1 MIIWIASYPKSG
13 NTLLRSILGTYFFSD
28 DGNFDFKYI
37 YQIGQFPQLDYFK
50 NAGVDI
56 TNNEEIFKN
65 YIIAQRFLNKENTS
79 IKFFKTHSAFFDR
92 KTDGAKFSNLDN
104 TLGAVY
110 VVRDPRNVATSFAH
124 HYQLSIDEAT
134 DQLCNKDLFT
144 KKTDFH
150 PQTLIS
156 SWGLNYLSW
165 LSLRKKVLILKYE
178 DLIGDNKKKSLIK
191 VFDFFKSLG
200 MSQKLFNISKLNKV
214 IKTTEFSNMKEL
226 EKKHGF
232 REATIDS
239 KTGKRLSFFNKGPK
253 NNWKDQLDSNNRNKI
268 EKTYSKIMQ
277 ELGYL

>member
-1 MIIWIASYPKSG
+1 MIIWLASYPKSG

-50 NAGVDI
+50 KAGVDI

-65 YIIAQRFLNKENTS
+65 YLIAQRFFNRENTS

-150 PQTLIS
+150 PQTFIS

-165 LSLRKKVLILKYE
+165 LGLRKKVLILKYE

-200 MSQKLFNISKLNKV
+200 MSEKLFNIAKLNKV
-214 IKTTEFSNMKEL
+214 IKTTEFKKMKEL

-232 REATIDS
+232 REATIDD
-239 KTGKRLSFFNKGPK
+239 KTGKRLTFFNMGPK
-253 NNWKDQLDSNNRNKI
+253 NNWKEHLDKENKDRI
-268 EKTYSKIMQ
+268 EKVFGNEMKD
-277 ELGYL
+277 LGYL

>member
-1 MIIWIASYPKSG
+1 MIIWLASYPKSG

-50 NAGVDI
+50 KAGVDI

-65 YIIAQRFLNKENTS
+65 YLIAQRFFNRENTS

-144 KKTDFH
+144 KKTDSH
-150 PQTLIS
+150 PQTFIS

-165 LSLRKKVLILKYE
+165 LGLRKKVLILKYE

-200 MSQKLFNISKLNKV
+200 MSEKLFNIAKLNKV
-214 IKTTEFSNMKEL
+214 IKTTEFKKMKEL

-232 REATIDS
+232 REATIDD
-239 KTGKRLSFFNKGPK
+239 KTGKRLTFFNMGPK
-253 NNWKDQLDSNNRNKI
+253 NNWKEHLDKENKDRI
-268 EKTYSKIMQ
+268 EKVFGNEMKD
-277 ELGYL
+277 LGYL